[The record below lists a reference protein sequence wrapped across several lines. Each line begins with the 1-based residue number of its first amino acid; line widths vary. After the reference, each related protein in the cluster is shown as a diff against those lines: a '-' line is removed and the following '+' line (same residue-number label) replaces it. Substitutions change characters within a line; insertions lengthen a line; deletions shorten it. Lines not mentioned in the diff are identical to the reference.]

1 MYQSLQD
8 FGDNWQY
15 GNRAIVS
22 CITFISTFMN
32 RCDQRV
38 FPVFWVYL
46 DAICNMFTLIP
57 SGPVAFP
64 IDIDDICFWTYSS
77 VISGSVHFSSSE
89 LMRVKRILS
98 STKPRGVALLTK
110 RSPTVEK
117 CSLNISAMSAR
128 SSTTSPC
135 WERREFATI
144 FCLLGRTS
152 LSFFHI
158 TDEFPLFS
166 SMVDV
171 KCSLFLLRICS
182 VTEFRSFLYTSQ
194 LFCEPERFAILCA
207 TNMFGFHR
215 CMMVNNTH
223 KRRIPYWP
231 CIINIMAVKD
241 MFPWGI
247 E

>member
-1 MYQSLQD
+1 MYPSLQD

-38 FPVFWVYL
+38 FSSLLGNVRTLSRYWIYGLKIFYIPRCYFQYFYTFSLRTSCLPNRHWWYL
-46 DAICNMFTLIP
+46 
-57 SGPVAFP
+57 
-64 IDIDDICFWTYSS
+64 FWTYSS
-77 VISGSVHFSSSE
+77 VISGSVHFPSSE
-89 LMRVKRILS
+89 LIRVKWILS
-98 STKPRGVALLTK
+98 PTEPRGVALLTK

-152 LSFFHI
+152 LRFFHI
-158 TDEFPLFS
+158 TDELPLFS

-194 LFCEPERFAILCA
+194 LFCEPKRFAILCA
-207 TNMFGFHR
+207 RND
-215 CMMVNNTH
+215 VV
-223 KRRIPYWP
+223 RRYKP
-231 CIINIMAVKD
+231 VTLLL
-241 MFPWGI
+241 
-247 E
+247 